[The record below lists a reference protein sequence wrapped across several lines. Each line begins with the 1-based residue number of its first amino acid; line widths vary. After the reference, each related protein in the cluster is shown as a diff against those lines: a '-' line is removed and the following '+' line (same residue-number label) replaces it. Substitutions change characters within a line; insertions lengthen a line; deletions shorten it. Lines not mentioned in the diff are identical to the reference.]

1 MKLILS
7 IILLT
12 LLTACATRQINNKQ
26 QTFTDYV
33 ILNKNSD
40 YKGQSIEDWNNQP
53 KDNFPGIRLIK
64 WFKSN

>member
-1 MKLILS
+1 MKK
-7 IILLT
+7 ILLISFLIT
-12 LLTACATRQINNKQ
+12 LTACSTRQINNKQ